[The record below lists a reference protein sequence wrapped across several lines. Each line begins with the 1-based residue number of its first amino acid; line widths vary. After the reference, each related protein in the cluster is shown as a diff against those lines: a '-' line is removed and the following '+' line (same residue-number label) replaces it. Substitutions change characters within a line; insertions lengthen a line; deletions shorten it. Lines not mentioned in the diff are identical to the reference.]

1 MPSSSL
7 TGMNAPDRPP
17 TWEVAI
23 RPPFLTA
30 SLRSA
35 RAAVVPGAPHASSPI
50 SSKMRATLS
59 PTSEVGARERSMMPN
74 GTPRRRDASRATS
87 CPTRVI
93 LNAVRLIV
101 SAISVKS
108 APFRSSRACLTTPG
122 PLTPTLMTRSPS
134 ATPWNAPAMK
144 GLSPGALQNTTI
156 LAQPRASCSRVS
168 SAVRLITSPIS
179 RTASILMPAFVEPML
194 TDEQTISV
202 AAIACGMESMSTRS
216 PCVIPFST
224 SAENPPMKLTPTALP
239 ARSSA
244 SATGTKESVWHA
256 SAAIPMGVTEIR
268 LLMMGMPYSVSMS
281 SPV

>member
-1 MPSSSL
+1 MS
-7 TGMNAPDRPP
+7 
-17 TWEVAI
+17 
-23 RPPFLTA
+23 PPFFTA

-35 RAAVVPGAPHASSPI
+35 SAAVVPGAPHASSPI
-50 SSKMRATLS
+50 SSRMRATLS
-59 PTSEVGARERSMMPN
+59 PTSEVGASERSMMPN

-108 APFRSSRACLTTPG
+108 APLRSSSACFTTPG

-134 ATPWNAPAMK
+134 ATPWKAPAIK

-156 LAQPRASCSRVS
+156 FAQPIASCSRVS

-179 RTASILMPAFVEPML
+179 RTASILMPAFVEPMF
-194 TDEQTISV
+194 TEEQTMSV
-202 AAIACGMESMSTRS
+202 AAIACGIESISTRS

-224 SAENPPMKLTPTALP
+224 SAEKPPMKLTPTAFA

-244 SATGTKESVWHA
+244 SATGTNESV
-256 SAAIPMGVTEIR
+256 
-268 LLMMGMPYSVSMS
+268 
-281 SPV
+281 